1 MQKLRNMDG
10 TGSVTIPKDDLD
22 RDGLVDDDG
31 ELPDD
36 QHVVVDRLDEGCYA
50 IRFVDSGDVPELAEC
65 EAIERIAAQRMLQQ
79 DALGSVR
86 AD

>member
-22 RDGLVDDDG
+22 RDGFVDDDG

-50 IRFVDSGDVPELAEC
+50 VRFVDSGDVPELSES
-65 EAIERIAAQRMLQQ
+65 EAIKRIAAQRLFEEKFIE
-79 DALGSVR
+79 
-86 AD
+86 